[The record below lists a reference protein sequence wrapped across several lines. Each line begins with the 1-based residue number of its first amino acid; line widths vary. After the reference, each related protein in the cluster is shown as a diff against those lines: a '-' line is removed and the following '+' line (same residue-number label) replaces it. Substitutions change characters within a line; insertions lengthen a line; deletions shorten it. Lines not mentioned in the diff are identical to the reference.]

1 MKFDIEKAYYLYLLI
16 RRSEEKI
23 IELYDSDKIKSP
35 VHLSIGQEAIAVGVS
50 LALNEDDIVFSNY
63 RGHAHYI
70 AREANLDKMWA
81 ELYGKQRG
89 SARGKG
95 GSMHLND
102 WTKNFMTTS
111 AIVSTAVPEAV
122 GFAYAIKYKKQ
133 NNIVICYHGDGAT
146 EEGVFWESLNFSSL
160 HKLPIIFICEN
171 NEYAIYTHQNK
182 RALND
187 PIVKRASAFGVN
199 SKKIKSSE
207 TETYFKEV
215 SECIKNIKSGA
226 GPYLLE
232 CMTTR
237 WKDHVGVGDAF
248 DLNYRD
254 KNDIFSAIE
263 NDDLKNLEKLL
274 STEKI
279 ERINQK
285 IEEKLNKAVDFAENC
300 KFPEANELYEY
311 VYG

>member
-1 MKFDIEKAYYLYLLI
+1 MKFNVEKAYYLFRLI

-23 IELYDSDKIKSP
+23 IELYHTDKIKSP
-35 VHLSIGQEAIAVGVS
+35 VHLSIGQESIAVGVS
-50 LALNEDDIVFSNY
+50 MALDAKDVIFSNY
-63 RGHAHYI
+63 RSHAHYI

-102 WTKNFMTTS
+102 WSKNFMTTS
-111 AIVSTAVPEAV
+111 AIVSSSVPEAV

-146 EEGVFWESLNFSSL
+146 EEGVFWESMNFASL

-171 NEYAIYTHQNK
+171 NEYAIYTHQSK
-182 RALND
+182 RTLND
-187 PIVKRASAFGVN
+187 PIVERANAFGIN
-199 SKKIKSSE
+199 SKKIRSSE
-207 TETYFKEV
+207 TQIVFNEV
-215 SECIKNIKSGA
+215 VNCINNIKSDA
-226 GPYLLE
+226 GPQLLE
-232 CMTTR
+232 FMTTR
-237 WKDHVGVGDAF
+237 WKDHVGVGDAL

-254 KNDIFSAIE
+254 KKEISLAINE
-263 NDDLKNLEKLL
+263 DDLKKLEELL
-274 STEKI
+274 PSQKVEKV
-279 ERINQK
+279 NK
-285 IEEKLNKAVDFAENC
+285 KVEEKLNMAIEFAEKCN
-300 KFPEANELYEY
+300 FPDSSELTEN